1 MSDQLNMNEPQ
12 PSMKYDELSEAHK
25 QILDKRLAE
34 FELDGDLGDTWE
46 NVRERILMQTQSNDV
61 QNKFLTR
68 HKS

>member
-12 PSMKYDELSEAHK
+12 RGIEHDEVSESHK

-34 FELDGDLGDTWE
+34 FELVGDLGDTWE
-46 NVRERILMQTQSNDV
+46 NVRERILKQSQSNDV
-61 QNKFLTR
+61 QNKILTR